1 MDSQFRA
8 LTENYF
14 VVVSSPA
21 DFHEQIDSILSWRI
35 LVLSYFSISEFD
47 V

>member
-1 MDSQFRA
+1 MDSQFKA
-8 LTENYF
+8 QTENYF

-21 DFHEQIDSILSWRI
+21 DFHEQIDSSLSWKI